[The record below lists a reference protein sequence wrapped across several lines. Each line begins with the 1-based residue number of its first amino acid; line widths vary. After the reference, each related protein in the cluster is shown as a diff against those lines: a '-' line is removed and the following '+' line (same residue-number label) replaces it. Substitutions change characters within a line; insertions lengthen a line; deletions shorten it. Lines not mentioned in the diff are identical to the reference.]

1 MAGDLKE
8 FQVSEGYIAM
18 LRVWGLLSITAAAFV
33 GFQDAR
39 SAEPLPKPAQAE
51 QVTVTGQATGSLTSA
66 SSEESAKQE
75 TQIPGGFTV
84 KSAGEMRMG
93 RASNFEDLLQRAPGV
108 FLQSDGGTEVSKISV
123 RGSGITSE
131 DEPIGVMF
139 LLDGLSYNQ
148 ADGETILEDF
158 DVNTLG
164 RAEIFRDAAAF
175 KYGALTLGGAINL
188 VPLTG
193 DDAAPFQ
200 TRIEGGSYGYIR
212 THISGGAVEGPLDE
226 FASISFRS
234 RSGFRE
240 HSRENTEILF
250 ADAGDKFSEQIED
263 RFYLTLD
270 RSDRDLPG
278 GLTKAEMENGPS
290 RANPL
295 AIAQDWNRNWSY
307 IRIANK
313 LSLRT
318 EQFEFDAGVFWFHR
332 DFEQRGFFSTLFRQG
347 IHMYYSD
354 NFGGNLNFVSHSDLF
369 GYRNLFTIG
378 LSPQRESENSQ
389 NYENLSGH
397 AGRTTARGENI
408 SLNVPFYFENQ
419 FYVTRQFS
427 ILAGAQAIFARR
439 HFRDAFARDA
449 EGNQSHQQDF
459 YGFNPKM
466 GAIYELDQ
474 QTQVFANL
482 SRSWQPPSFDN
493 LVEFAT
499 GPDSSVVY
507 TPLSPQHAWTIEI
520 GTRGQYSRIEWELSL
535 YRSWVRNELL
545 ALNDAFGNDIGSTN
559 IARSIHQGIELG
571 LEVELLRGIWIL
583 NHGNQTGDRISLDQT
598 YTLNDFH
605 FDGDPVYHDNRIAGI
620 PIHFYEAQLL
630 YQAPSGFYAGPNLQ
644 CNLSRYPA
652 DHANTLF
659 ADAYALVGFRAG
671 FRRGQGLS
679 VFLDCRNLTNARYA
693 SSIDVIADART
704 DADPEIFHPGD
715 GRAFYCGASW
725 SW

>member
-1 MAGDLKE
+1 
-8 FQVSEGYIAM
+8 
-18 LRVWGLLSITAAAFV
+18 
-33 GFQDAR
+33 
-39 SAEPLPKPAQAE
+39 LPKPAQAE

-193 DDAAPFQ
+193 YDAAPFQ

-313 LSLRT
+313 LILRT

-332 DFEQRGFFSTLFRQG
+332 NFEQRGFFSQ
-347 IHMYYSD
+347 D
-354 NFGGNLNFVSHSDLF
+354 
-369 GYRNLFTIG
+369 YR
-378 LSPQRESENSQ
+378 
-389 NYENLSGH
+389 
-397 AGRTTARGENI
+397 
-408 SLNVPFYFENQ
+408 
-419 FYVTRQFS
+419 
-427 ILAGAQAIFARR
+427 
-439 HFRDAFARDA
+439 
-449 EGNQSHQQDF
+449 
-459 YGFNPKM
+459 
-466 GAIYELDQ
+466 
-474 QTQVFANL
+474 
-482 SRSWQPPSFDN
+482 
-493 LVEFAT
+493 
-499 GPDSSVVY
+499 
-507 TPLSPQHAWTIEI
+507 
-520 GTRGQYSRIEWELSL
+520 TRGKH
-535 YRSWVRNELL
+535 L
-545 ALNDAFGNDIGSTN
+545 AQCAF
-559 IARSIHQGIELG
+559 
-571 LEVELLRGIWIL
+571 
-583 NHGNQTGDRISLDQT
+583 
-598 YTLNDFH
+598 
-605 FDGDPVYHDNRIAGI
+605 
-620 PIHFYEAQLL
+620 
-630 YQAPSGFYAGPNLQ
+630 
-644 CNLSRYPA
+644 
-652 DHANTLF
+652 LF
-659 ADAYALVGFRAG
+659 
-671 FRRGQGLS
+671 
-679 VFLDCRNLTNARYA
+679 
-693 SSIDVIADART
+693 
-704 DADPEIFHPGD
+704 
-715 GRAFYCGASW
+715 
-725 SW
+725 